1 MRFLCAAGL
10 VAFSMAAASVQSA
23 DTPPPPATAEGAKAA
38 DSGPGATPA
47 DSGKAAPKPT
57 GCLPGGNGFLRARIR
72 GALSLDINWHDAE
85 LECEGGA
92 RPDGTGIR
100 LSFAGP
106 VHTDGRR
113 MRMVFGMAAAEGSG
127 GSALPTNLTVIFEG
141 EKRLFATRGEDRCTV
156 DKLSQERV
164 GALGGPTRFY
174 RVVARGFCIEPVE
187 ALSASANERI
197 VVSSFDFAGKVAFSP
212 EAPKTPLAKP
222 AVPAPAK

>member
-1 MRFLCAAGL
+1 MRSICAATL
-10 VAFSMAAASVQSA
+10 VAFSIAAAAVQSA
-23 DTPPPPATAEGAKAA
+23 DSPPPPTVPAKAEG
-38 DSGPGATPA
+38 
-47 DSGKAAPKPT
+47 
-57 GCLPGGNGFLRARIR
+57 CLVGGNGFLRARIR
-72 GALSLDINWHDAE
+72 GALSLDINWHNAE
-85 LECEGGA
+85 LECEGGP

-113 MRMVFGMAAAEGSG
+113 MRMVFGMAAAEGNG

-187 ALSASANERI
+187 ALSASKSERI

-212 EAPKTPLAKP
+212 EAPKTAAPGSSAPLP
-222 AVPAPAK
+222 IPGSTPVPSPLQTPAPAPSP